1 MYRAIFLSLLLFF
14 LPLQAGI
21 VQKSHEI
28 NFSKTEHLWIQQHP
42 TINFTGDPNWLP
54 FEAFTKEGDYIG
66 IIAGLIRIIEKRS
79 SLRFNKIPTKTWE
92 ESVEHLK
99 SGKVDILTETTDSP
113 LRSEFL
119 FTQAILPNP
128 IIVMMQEGNPYV
140 HSLRQLSEK
149 KIAIIKEYGYISKI
163 KEKYPDHNFYE
174 VDNIQE
180 GLSSVAEGKYDAM
193 LSTMA
198 LGSYTV
204 RQMQI
209 SNVRV
214 VGKTEFQT
222 QIGFA
227 VSREYA
233 PLVGILNKIINSIE
247 EQQKQKIMDKWVT
260 QEYVEKI
267 DYTLIYQIAAIALL
281 IIIGTLFW
289 SWRLKKEIIR
299 RTILENRLAQA
310 NRQITDSIE
319 FAAIIQQA
327 FIPEEQEL
335 SLFFKDYFTIWEPR
349 DIVGGDIYFFDKLD
363 EKNQAILMVIDCT
376 GHGVPGAFVTMLVKT
391 LARNLIAHV
400 KEENKRIS
408 PAELLSVF
416 NRSLKHLLKQQDK
429 SSLSNAGFDA
439 AIILIDKDENELIY
453 AGANIPL
460 FYMKDSKIIIIKADR
475 HSLGYK
481 TSNADFKF
489 TDHALS
495 FDQTIQFY
503 LTTDGYID
511 QNGGKKSFP
520 MGKKQFKNILETHT
534 EKTMMEQ
541 KRILKEAL
549 ITYQGNED
557 RNDDITIVGFRC
569 EGVNE

>member
-233 PLVGILNKIINSIE
+233 PLVGILNKIINSID

-549 ITYQGNED
+549 IAYQGNED

-569 EGVNE
+569 E

>member
-267 DYTLIYQIAAIALL
+267 DYTLIYQIASIALL

-520 MGKKQFKNILETHT
+520 MGKKQFKKILETHT

-549 ITYQGNED
+549 IAYQGNED

>member
-233 PLVGILNKIINSIE
+233 PLVGILNKIINSID